1 MVLVE
6 DMVSRRHAAIRVN
19 GDSLEVE
26 DLGSTNGTFVN
37 GERVQKASLSEGDR
51 LLIGTSI
58 IRIVRGAGAASMV
71 PLAVEDD
78 AGQPTEY
85 RTGKGKAMSGSVS
98 EVPVPDLL
106 QLFSAAKKTG
116 TLTVRNE
123 VDTGKLHI
131 VDGRIAFA
139 TLNGNDDIEPAKS
152 AFRIIAWRDGSFEM
166 GPLEEESFAKPLN
179 ISTEALLMEAMHQA
193 DELARLGPDMPPLTA
208 HISLAVPLIPQLSQ
222 LDEESLDVVQ
232 LAHNYG
238 HVETILNRSGK
249 SDLATATAIV
259 NLLRQ
264 NYFRLD

>member
-6 DMVSRRHAAIRVN
+6 DMVSRRHAAIRVT
-19 GDSLEVE
+19 GDRLEVE

-71 PLAVEDD
+71 PIAAEDD
-78 AGQPTEY
+78 DGNPTEY

-98 EVPVPDLL
+98 EVPIADLL

-131 VDGRIAFA
+131 VDGRVAFA

-152 AFRIIAWRDGSFEM
+152 AFRIIAWRDGLFEM
-166 GPLEEESFAKPLN
+166 GGLEEDTFPKSLN
-179 ISTEALLMEAMHQA
+179 MSTEALLMEAMHQA
-193 DELARLGPDMPPLTA
+193 DELARLGSDMPPLTA
-208 HISLAVPLIPQLSQ
+208 HISLAVPLIPKLSQ
-222 LDEESLDVVQ
+222 LDADSLNVVQ

-238 HVETILNRSGK
+238 HVETILNRSNQ
-249 SDLATATAIV
+249 SDLATASIIV
-259 NLLRQ
+259 GLLRQ